1 MATIE
6 SVPENVNLNV
16 DESTDTSTDTST
28 DESNDNLTLVLLINV
43 KNLVDLAI
51 ARGAYRPNE
60 LTAVGKVYDQY
71 VSGLDKLQTQSQL
84 NNVEDK
90 STPQ

>member
-1 MATIE
+1 MATVE

-16 DESTDTSTDTST
+16 EESNDTSTEERT
-28 DESNDNLTLVLLINV
+28 DNLTLGLLINV
-43 KNLVDLAI
+43 KNLVDIAI
-51 ARGAYRPNE
+51 ARGAYKPNE

-71 VSGLDKLQTQSQL
+71 IAGLNKLQTQSQL

>member
-1 MATIE
+1 MATVE

-16 DESTDTSTDTST
+16 EESNDTSTEENT
-28 DESNDNLTLVLLINV
+28 DNLTLGLLINV

-51 ARGAYRPNE
+51 ARGAYKPNE

-71 VSGLDKLQTQSQL
+71 IAGLNKLQTQSQL
-84 NNVEDK
+84 NNVEHK

>member
-1 MATIE
+1 MATVE

-16 DESTDTSTDTST
+16 EESNDTSTEENT
-28 DESNDNLTLVLLINV
+28 DNLTLGLLINV
-43 KNLVDLAI
+43 KNLVDLGI
-51 ARGAYRPNE
+51 ARGAYKPNE

-71 VSGLDKLQTQSQL
+71 IAGLNKLQTQSQL

>member
-1 MATIE
+1 MATVE

-16 DESTDTSTDTST
+16 EESNDTSTEENT
-28 DESNDNLTLVLLINV
+28 DNLTLGLLINV
-43 KNLVDLAI
+43 KNLVDIAI
-51 ARGAYRPNE
+51 ARGAYKPNE

-71 VSGLDKLQTQSQL
+71 IAGLNKLQTQSQL

>member
-1 MATIE
+1 MATVE

-16 DESTDTSTDTST
+16 EESNDTTDTVP
-28 DESNDNLTLVLLINV
+28 DENADNLTLGLLINV
-43 KNLVDLAI
+43 KNLVDIAI
-51 ARGAYRPNE
+51 ARGAYKPNE
-60 LTAVGKVYDQY
+60 LTTVGKVYDQY
-71 VSGLDKLQTQSQL
+71 TAGLNKLQTQSQL

>member
-1 MATIE
+1 MATVE

-16 DESTDTSTDTST
+16 DESPPVVE
-28 DESNDNLTLVLLINV
+28 ESADNLTLGLLINV

-51 ARGAYRPNE
+51 SRGAYKPNE

-71 VSGLDKLQTQSQL
+71 IAGLNKLQVQSQL
-84 NNVEDK
+84 SNVEDK
-90 STPQ
+90 LNL

>member
-1 MATIE
+1 MATVE

-16 DESTDTSTDTST
+16 EESNDTSTEENT
-28 DESNDNLTLVLLINV
+28 DNLTLGLLINV

-51 ARGAYRPNE
+51 ARGAYKPNE

-71 VSGLDKLQTQSQL
+71 IAGLNKLQTQSQL

>member
-1 MATIE
+1 MATVE

-16 DESTDTSTDTST
+16 EESNDTSTEENT
-28 DESNDNLTLVLLINV
+28 DNLTLGLLINV
-43 KNLVDLAI
+43 KNLVDIAI
-51 ARGAYRPNE
+51 ARGAYKPNE

-71 VSGLDKLQTQSQL
+71 TTGLDKLQTQSQL

>member
-1 MATIE
+1 MATVE
-6 SVPENVNLNV
+6 TVTENVNLNV
-16 DESTDTSTDTST
+16 EESNDTTDTVPE
-28 DESNDNLTLVLLINV
+28 ESADNLTLGLLINV
-43 KNLVDLAI
+43 KNLVDIAI

-71 VSGLDKLQTQSQL
+71 TAGLNKLQAQSQL
-84 NNVEDK
+84 KNVEDK

>member
-1 MATIE
+1 MATVE

-16 DESTDTSTDTST
+16 EESNDTST
-28 DESNDNLTLVLLINV
+28 EENADNLTLGLLINV

-51 ARGAYRPNE
+51 ARGAYKPNE

-71 VSGLDKLQTQSQL
+71 TAGLNKLQAQSQL

>member
-1 MATIE
+1 MATVE

-16 DESTDTSTDTST
+16 DESPPVVE
-28 DESNDNLTLVLLINV
+28 ESADNLTLGLLINV

-51 ARGAYRPNE
+51 SRGAYKPNE

-71 VSGLDKLQTQSQL
+71 IAGLNKLQTQSQL

>member
-1 MATIE
+1 MATVE

-16 DESTDTSTDTST
+16 EESAHVPEENT
-28 DESNDNLTLVLLINV
+28 DNLTLGLLINV

-51 ARGAYRPNE
+51 ARGAYKPNE
-60 LTAVGKVYDQY
+60 LTTVGKVYDQY
-71 VSGLDKLQTQSQL
+71 TAGLNKLQTQSQL